1 MTRQRAIELSLLLVA
16 GLITC
21 AGYALASLGERS
33 SLPANIIPF
42 LAVVLLLLAG
52 GHIAVRRLAPNA
64 DGTMFPIAALL
75 NGIGYVFIARLDED
89 LAALQA
95 TWTLVGMAAFIG
107 TLMLVR
113 DVRDLAAYRYVMALV
128 GIVLL
133 LLPLLP
139 GIGREI
145 NGARLWLRVA
155 GFTIQPGEF
164 AKIALAVFFAGYLVE
179 KRELLALGTWRVGPL
194 VLPDPKHLG
203 PLLGAWAASLV
214 VMVFERDLGSSLL
227 FFTLFLVMLWVSTG
241 RATYLAVGAGLFG
254 IGAAAAWRMFDHVQ
268 QRVDIWLDPWQD
280 PTGDGFQ
287 LVQSTF
293 ALASGG
299 LTGSGPGVGSP
310 DRIPA
315 AETDFIF
322 SVVGEELGLMGASA
336 VLAGYL
342 LMVGIGLRIAIR
354 SHDSVETLL
363 ATGLTTIIGV
373 QAFLI
378 IGGILRVLP
387 LTGITLPFMSYG
399 GSSLLANYVLLALLL
414 RISGR
419 TTPTG
424 DTTALQPVVE
434 LGR

>member
-1 MTRQRAIELSLLLVA
+1 MTRQRAVELSLLLVA
-16 GLITC
+16 GLITV

-33 SLPANIIPF
+33 SLPANIVPF
-42 LAVVLLLLAG
+42 LFVVLGLLAA
-52 GHIAVRRLAPNA
+52 GHIAIRRLAPNA
-64 DGTMFPIAALL
+64 DGTLFPIAALL
-75 NGIGYVFIARLDED
+75 NGIGYVFIARLDQD
-89 LAALQA
+89 LAGLQA
-95 TWTLVGMAAFIG
+95 TWTFVGMVAFIA
-107 TLMLVR
+107 TLIIVR

-139 GIGREI
+139 GIGRTI
-145 NGARLWLRVA
+145 NGARLWLRFA

-164 AKIALAVFFAGYLVE
+164 AKIALAIFFAGYLVE
-179 KRELLALGTWRVGPL
+179 KRELLALGSWRVGPL

-203 PLLGAWAASLV
+203 PLLGAWTASLV

-241 RATYLAVGAGLFG
+241 RATYLAVGGVLFAG
-254 IGAAAAWRMFDHVQ
+254 GAIAAWRMFDHVQ
-268 QRVDIWLDPWQD
+268 QRVSIWLDPWQD

-287 LVQSTF
+287 LAQSTF

-310 DRIPA
+310 GRIPA

-322 SVVGEELGLMGASA
+322 SVVGEELGMMGASA
-336 VLAGYL
+336 ILAAYL

-354 SHDSVETLL
+354 SHDGVETLL

-399 GSSLLANYVLLALLL
+399 GSSLIANYVLLALLL
-414 RISGR
+414 RISAR
-419 TTPTG
+419 STPTG
-424 DTTALQPVVE
+424 DTTTLQPVVE
-434 LGR
+434 ADA

>member
-16 GLITC
+16 GVITC

-33 SLPANIIPF
+33 SLPANIVPF
-42 LAVVLLLLAG
+42 LLIVLGLLAA
-52 GHIAVRRLAPNA
+52 GHMAIRRLAPNA
-64 DGTMFPIAALL
+64 DGTLFPIAALL
-75 NGIGYVFIARLDED
+75 NGLGYVFIARLDD
-89 LAALQA
+89 NLAGLQA
-95 TWTLVGMAAFIG
+95 TWTLVGMVAFIG
-107 TLMLVR
+107 TLLVVR
-113 DVRDLAAYRYVMALV
+113 DVRDLARYRYIFALI
-128 GIVLL
+128 GIALL

-139 GIGREI
+139 VVGRTI

-164 AKIALAVFFAGYLVE
+164 AKIALAIFFAGYLVE
-179 KRELLALGTWRVGPL
+179 KRELLALGSWRIGPL
-194 VLPDPKHLG
+194 VLPDPKHFG
-203 PLLGAWAASLV
+203 PLLGAWATSLI
-214 VMVFERDLGSSLL
+214 VMVFQRDLGSSLL
-227 FFTLFLVMLWVSTG
+227 FFTLFLVMLWIATG
-241 RATYLAVGAGLFG
+241 RAAYLVVGGVMFGCGALF
-254 IGAAAAWRMFDHVQ
+254 AWRTFTHVQ

-280 PTGDGFQ
+280 VNGDGFQ

-310 DRIPA
+310 GRIPA

-336 VLAGYL
+336 VLAAYL

-354 SHDSVETLL
+354 SHDGTETLL
-363 ATGLTTIIGV
+363 AAGLTTIVGV

-399 GSSLLANYVLLALLL
+399 GSSLIANYVLLALLL
-414 RISGR
+414 RISAR

-424 DTTALQPVVE
+424 DTTTLHAAIETQK
-434 LGR
+434 

>member
-1 MTRQRAIELSLLLVA
+1 MTRQRAVELSLLLVA
-16 GLITC
+16 GLITV

-33 SLPANIIPF
+33 SLPANIVPF
-42 LAVVLLLLAG
+42 LFVVLGLLAA
-52 GHIAVRRLAPNA
+52 GHIAIRRLAPNA
-64 DGTMFPIAALL
+64 DGTLFPIAALL
-75 NGIGYVFIARLDED
+75 NGIGYVFIARLDQD
-89 LAALQA
+89 LAGLQA
-95 TWTLVGMAAFIG
+95 TWTFVGMVAFIA
-107 TLMLVR
+107 TLIIVR

-139 GIGREI
+139 GIGRTI
-145 NGARLWLRVA
+145 NGARLWLRFA

-164 AKIALAVFFAGYLVE
+164 AKIALAIFFAGYLVE
-179 KRELLALGTWRVGPL
+179 KRELLALGSWRVGPL

-241 RATYLAVGAGLFG
+241 RATYLAVGGVLFAG
-254 IGAAAAWRMFDHVQ
+254 GAIAAWRMFDHVQ
-268 QRVDIWLDPWQD
+268 QRVSIWLDPWQD

-287 LVQSTF
+287 LAQSTF

-310 DRIPA
+310 GRIPA

-322 SVVGEELGLMGASA
+322 SVVGEELGMMGASA
-336 VLAGYL
+336 ILAAYL

-354 SHDSVETLL
+354 SHDGVETLL

-399 GSSLLANYVLLALLL
+399 GSSLIANYVLLALLL
-414 RISGR
+414 RISAR
-419 TTPTG
+419 STPTG
-424 DTTALQPVVE
+424 DTTTLQPVVE
-434 LGR
+434 ADA

>member
-1 MTRQRAIELSLLLVA
+1 MTRQRAVELSLLLVA
-16 GLITC
+16 GVITC

-33 SLPANIIPF
+33 SVPADIVPF
-42 LAVVLLLLAG
+42 LLIVLGLLAA
-52 GHIAVRRLAPNA
+52 GHVAIRRLAPNA
-64 DGTMFPIAALL
+64 DGTLFPIAALL
-75 NGIGYVFIARLDED
+75 NGLGYVFIARLDED
-89 LAALQA
+89 LAGLQA
-95 TWTLVGMAAFIG
+95 TWTFVGMVAFIG
-107 TLMLVR
+107 TMVVVR
-113 DVRDLAAYRYVMALV
+113 DVRDLARYRYILALV
-128 GIVLL
+128 GIALL

-139 GIGREI
+139 VVGRTI
-145 NGARLWLRVA
+145 NGARLWLRIA

-164 AKIALAVFFAGYLVE
+164 AKIALAIFFAGYLVE
-179 KRELLALGTWRVGPL
+179 KRELLALGSWRVGPL
-194 VLPDPKHLG
+194 VLPDPKHFG
-203 PLLGAWAASLV
+203 PLLGAWATSLI
-214 VMVFERDLGSSLL
+214 VMVFQRDLGSSLL
-227 FFTLFLVMLWVSTG
+227 FFTLFLVMLWI
-241 RATYLAVGAGLFG
+241 ATDRTAYLVVGAVMFG
-254 IGAAAAWRMFDHVQ
+254 GGAFFAWRTFTHVQ

-280 PTGDGFQ
+280 VNGDGFQ

-310 DRIPA
+310 GRIPA

-336 VLAGYL
+336 VLAAYL

-354 SHDSVETLL
+354 SHDGTETLL
-363 ATGLTTIIGV
+363 AAGLTTIIGV

-399 GSSLLANYVLLALLL
+399 GSSLIANYVLLALLL

-424 DTTALQPVVE
+424 DTTTLHPAIETP
-434 LGR
+434 R

>member
-1 MTRQRAIELSLLLVA
+1 MTRQRAVELSLLLVA
-16 GLITC
+16 GVITC
-21 AGYALASLGERS
+21 IAYALASLGERAS
-33 SLPANIIPF
+33 VPADIGPF
-42 LAVVLLLLAG
+42 LVVVLALLAT
-52 GHIAVRRLAPNA
+52 GHIAIRRLAPNA
-64 DGTMFPIAALL
+64 DGTLFPIAALL

-95 TWTLVGMAAFIG
+95 TWTLVGVAAFVA
-107 TLMLVR
+107 TLAVVR
-113 DVRDLAAYRYVMALV
+113 DIRDLARYRYLMALA

-139 GIGREI
+139 VIGREI
-145 NGARLWLRVA
+145 NGARLWLRIA

-164 AKIALAVFFAGYLVE
+164 AKIALALFFAGYLVE
-179 KRELLALGTWRVGPL
+179 KRELLALGSWRVGPL
-194 VLPDPKHLG
+194 VLPDPKHFG

-227 FFTLFLVMLWVSTG
+227 FFTLFVVMLWVSTA
-241 RATYLAVGAGLFG
+241 RTAYLVVGGAMFAAGAVFAYNAF
-254 IGAAAAWRMFDHVQ
+254 AHVQ
-268 QRVDIWLDPWQD
+268 QRVSIWLDPWQD
-280 PTGDGFQ
+280 VNGDGFQ

-310 DRIPA
+310 ERIPA

-322 SVVGEELGLMGASA
+322 SVVGEELGMMGASA
-336 VLAGYL
+336 ILAAYL

-354 SHDSVETLL
+354 SHDGTETLL

-399 GSSLLANYVLLALLL
+399 GSSLIANYVLLALLL
-414 RISGR
+414 RISAR
-419 TTPTG
+419 ATPTG
-424 DTTALQPVVE
+424 ETTTVQPVV
-434 LGR
+434 GSTA